1 MKIERA
7 RRTVGRE
14 SGRAETPVLGST
26 QYSEPQ
32 DLHAREISNAAIS
45 ISNALAQAELQRDL
59 MQQEIA
65 TGRYR
70 QLQEAYIR
78 DIQSLNTPGDIDARR
93 KDFDNA
99 VEEYVRK
106 PLGNSGKSVL
116 DGWDNKTGKILSDET
131 EAQQEYVRL
140 GLTIKQKHT
149 FVKEHID
156 NLTNSRLQ
164 AFQAE
169 IMTGGL
175 KSKGD
180 YEDFFNKANGSD
192 EEEFKSELDGMKV
205 NYNGNEI
212 KVLSE
217 EEVEHYWKLYQ
228 NMRDKAY
235 VIAGI
240 YGVPPGTNTV
250 LGTTASTG
258 ANPDVIHELL
268 SLSGRDEK
276 DKIGGYAKV
285 AYFPGLV
292 GEERLKYIQASE
304 LRSFASRGAGS
315 NSLKWYDLLA
325 IGWNEF
331 KDDSRLTLLNNAWR
345 AGQAQNAKQAKH
357 YMEKAFD
364 LPPGALDYLD
374 DEAILI
380 GQKAWEGR
388 MKRLGE
394 QDEGFQLGTL
404 RRFTTLVD
412 DMNSKLALRRQ
423 DVEKGDVPY
432 KLPFKPHSFEID
444 KNMFAT
450 DFLPNYGSGSINS
463 KEGFPGAIA
472 GGGFPV
478 WQLYA
483 YLREVGSISG
493 QIWSAGYEEQANQIA
508 ASMEYGIGVQLFYL
522 ENGEEIHYVKETKEQ
537 EKIPN
542 ADREGFSIL
551 QKVCKGMPG
560 SVRADVL
567 PHLAAATKLLSDEAI
582 LDPKT
587 LLTKDKD
594 YFNNIYTA
602 VTGKKQYLTGKDDK
616 MKITDT
622 EMLYNAIINTMR
634 SETSPLYEMA
644 TRENPYK
651 AGAKAALWQVSFP
664 FRLLDR

>member
-14 SGRAETPVLGST
+14 SGRAETPVLGSM

-78 DIQSLNTPGDIDARR
+78 DIQSLNTPDDIDKRR

-106 PLGNSGKSVL
+106 PLFNSGKSVL
-116 DGWDNKTGKILSDET
+116 DGWDNKTGNILKDET

-156 NLTNSRLQ
+156 NLINSRLQ

-175 KSKGD
+175 RSKD
-180 YEDFFNKANGSD
+180 EYENFLNKANGSD
-192 EEEFKSELDGMKV
+192 EEEFKATLDEMKV

-212 KVLSE
+212 KALSE

-240 YGVPPGTNTV
+240 YGVPPGKQTETS
-250 LGTTASTG
+250 LGTTVSTG
-258 ANPDVIHELL
+258 ANPDVIHKLL
-268 SLSGRDEK
+268 SLGGSNEN
-276 DKIGGYAKV
+276 DKIGEYVKV

-304 LRSFASRGAGS
+304 LRGFASRGAGS

-331 KDDSRLTLLNNAWR
+331 KDDRRLTLLNNAWR
-345 AGQAQNAKQAKH
+345 AGQAQNAKQAKN
-357 YMEKAFD
+357 YMEQAFG
-364 LPPGALDYLD
+364 LPEGALDYID

-380 GQKAWEGR
+380 GQKAWEER
-388 MKRLGE
+388 MKRLGD
-394 QDEGFQLGTL
+394 QDEGFQIGVL

-412 DMNSKLALRRQ
+412 DMKSKLALRRQ
-423 DVEKGDVPY
+423 DVEKGGVPY

-450 DFLPNYGSGSINS
+450 DFLPNYGSQSINS
-463 KEGFPGAIA
+463 EKGFPEAVT
-472 GGGFPV
+472 GGGFHV

-483 YLREVGSISG
+483 YLREIGSISG
-493 QIWSAGYEEQANQIA
+493 QIWSAGYEKDANQIA
-508 ASMEYGIGVQLFYL
+508 ASMEYGIGVQLHYL
-522 ENGEEIHYVKETKEQ
+522 ENNVKINYAEETKEQ
-537 EKIPN
+537 EKIQN
-542 ADREGFSIL
+542 ADREGFAIL

-587 LLTKDKD
+587 LLTNKPD

-602 VTGKKQYLTGKDDK
+602 VTGKKQYLTGKDEK
-616 MKITDT
+616 MNIADT
-622 EMLYNAIINTMR
+622 ETLYNAIINTMR

-651 AGAKAALWQVSFP
+651 VGAKAALGQMYSV
-664 FRLLDR
+664 FRK

>member
-14 SGRAETPVLGST
+14 SGRAETPVLGSM

-32 DLHAREISNAAIS
+32 DLHAREISNATIS
-45 ISNALAQAELQRDL
+45 ISNALAQAALQRDL

-65 TGRYR
+65 TSRYR

-78 DIQSLNTPGDIDARR
+78 DIQSLNTPDDIEARR

-106 PLGNSGKSVL
+106 PLEGSGKSVL
-116 DGWDNKTGKILSDET
+116 DGWNNKTGKILSDET

-149 FVKEHID
+149 LVKEHID

-164 AFQAE
+164 AFQAQ
-169 IMTGGL
+169 IMIGGL
-175 KSKGD
+175 KSKD
-180 YEDFFNKANGSD
+180 EYEKFFNTANQSD
-192 EEEFKSELDGMKV
+192 EEEFKAKLDGMRV
-205 NYNGNEI
+205 NYNGNDI

-217 EEVEHYWKLYQ
+217 EEIEHYWKLYQ

-240 YGVPPGTNTV
+240 YGVPPGEETSTV
-250 LGTTASTG
+250 LGTTVSAG
-258 ANPDVIHELL
+258 GNPDVIHELL
-268 SLSGRDEK
+268 RLGGNRTKDE
-276 DKIGGYAKV
+276 IGKYGEV

-331 KDDSRLTLLNNAWR
+331 KDDRRLTLLNNAWR
-345 AGQAQNAKQAKH
+345 AGQAQNPKQAKR
-357 YMEKAFD
+357 YMEDAFN
-364 LPPGALDYLD
+364 LPSGALDYLD

-380 GQKAWEGR
+380 GQKAWEER
-388 MKRLGE
+388 MKRLGD
-394 QDEGFQLGTL
+394 QDEGFQIGPL

-412 DMNSKLALRRQ
+412 DMNSKLALRKQ
-423 DVEKGDVPY
+423 DVEKGSVPY

-444 KNMFAT
+444 KQVFAT

-463 KEGFPGAIA
+463 KEGFPGAVA
-472 GGGFPV
+472 GGGFPE
-478 WQLYA
+478 WQFYA

-493 QIWSAGYEEQANQIA
+493 QIWSAGYEKDAIQIA
-508 ASMEYGIGVQLFYL
+508 NSMEYAIGVQLHYFKNNVEINYAKPK
-522 ENGEEIHYVKETKEQ
+522 EKEGER
-537 EKIPN
+537 N
-542 ADREGFSIL
+542 ADREGFAIL
-551 QKVCKGMPG
+551 KEVCNGLSG
-560 SVRADVL
+560 NDRAYVL

-582 LDPKT
+582 LAPDA
-587 LLTKDKD
+587 LLKKDKD
-594 YFNNIYTA
+594 YFNTIYTA
-602 VTGKKQYLTGKDDK
+602 VTGKKQYLTEKDK
-616 MKITDT
+616 MNLKNTT
-622 EMLYNAIINTMR
+622 MLYNAIINTMK

-644 TRENPYK
+644 TRENPAK
-651 AGAKAALWQVSFP
+651 IGAKAALEQMSFP
-664 FRLLDR
+664 FRFR